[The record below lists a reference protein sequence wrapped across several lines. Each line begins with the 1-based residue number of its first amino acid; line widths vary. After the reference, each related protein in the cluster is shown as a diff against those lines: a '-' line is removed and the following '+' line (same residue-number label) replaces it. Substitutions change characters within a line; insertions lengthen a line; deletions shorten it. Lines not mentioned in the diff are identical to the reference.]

1 MKPILL
7 AGVCLCVAA
16 APAAG
21 QVLRVSVSTAG
32 VQANGPSWN
41 PSMSGDGRVVAFE
54 SAASNLVEGDTNG
67 QWDIFVRD
75 RDTDFD
81 GILDEPGAVS
91 TVRVNVGPHGE
102 QQGIGA
108 YRAVVSGDGRYVFWG
123 SYDGSIAPF
132 PGIGGYS
139 LFRFDRT
146 LGLVLRV
153 ASALFYQTTAAVSAD
168 GDVLVYQGG
177 PRPGAG
183 LTIRVTSTDALLYVP
198 APYVPVSVPGEGEI
212 EVVYASPTISS
223 DGRIVAYVT
232 GERNWNIDPV
242 AGNFRAWEFDRIS
255 GLTRELSRDDPRA
268 VGITGDGVA
277 TVLRYP
283 TSIARRVNA
292 TGAQTPALPAPTRT
306 PRIRPIISPLG
317 RYAVTESA
325 LLHDFDLGLTTSLGF
340 EIGGQLDGCL
350 TATGC
355 MPWGAISGDER
366 FLAVA
371 SPTSTLVPGDTNGY
385 DDVFVVDLRD
395 QLDADDDTMDD
406 RWESLFAV
414 TDPAADPDGDGQTNA
429 QEENAG
435 THPNGQVRR
444 FLAEG
449 ATGVFFAT
457 TIALANPSP
466 TLAATAVLSFDKGDG
481 TRSRVPV
488 VVPAGRSAVVNVG
501 AVAGVSG
508 ADVSTTVES
517 DRPITVERSMR
528 WGSPTAAFYGSH
540 AETATTAPS
549 TTWFLAEGSTV
560 LGFNL
565 FYLLQNPQAGTT
577 NATVRFLLPSGEV
590 VTRSYALAPRSRT
603 TVWVNEIQ
611 GLDQTDVS
619 GDISADAP
627 IIVERAMYRYVPPD
641 QSFGLGHGAMG
652 VPAASTSWFLAEGA
666 TGDFFDL
673 YVLIANPG
681 DADAIVRADYSR
693 SDGSVVTQTYR
704 VGAHSRHSV
713 YVDAI
718 AGLEAGAIATTLTST
733 NGVPVVAERAMYWP
747 GGYFDYYEGHASAGS
762 TVTAL
767 TWVVAAG
774 DNGGAANAQTYVLIA
789 NTANT
794 PGEAT
799 VTVLPDRGFTG
810 TAPAPIVVP
819 LPASSRTT
827 VPVTSLNGPFGVRVD
842 SSGASP
848 VPIVVEGAV
857 YRSENG
863 QVWSSGSNALA
874 TPVP

>member
-1 MKPILL
+1 MKSILL

-32 VQANGPSWN
+32 VQANGPSRN
-41 PSMSGDGRVVAFE
+41 PSISGDGRVVAFE
-54 SAASNLVEGDTNG
+54 SWASNLVEGDTNG
-67 QWDIFVRD
+67 DWDIFVRD

-91 TVRVNVGPHGE
+91 TIRVNVGPHGE
-102 QQGIGA
+102 QQDFDA
-108 YRAVVSGDGRYVFWG
+108 YRAVVSGDGRFVFWNAG
-123 SYDGSIAPF
+123 SLY
-132 PGIGGYS
+132 
-139 LFRFDRT
+139 RFDRT
-146 LGLVLRV
+146 LGIVLRV
-153 ASALFYQTTAAVSAD
+153 ASGLRPRTTAAVSAD
-168 GDVLVYQGG
+168 GDVIVYESG
-177 PRPGAG
+177 PVLGDG

-198 APYVPVSVPGEGEI
+198 APYVPAAAPGGPERRL
-212 EVVYASPTISS
+212 VYASPTISS

-232 GERNWNIDPV
+232 GERTSDPFQS
-242 AGNFRAWEFDRIS
+242 NFRAWEFDRIS
-255 GLTRELSRDDPRA
+255 GVTRELSGDDPQA
-268 VGITGDGVA
+268 VGITGDGAA

-283 TSIARRVNA
+283 TSVVRRVNA
-292 TGAQTPALPAPTRT
+292 TGAQTPALPAPMRT
-306 PRIRPIISPLG
+306 PPVRPIISPLG

-325 LLHDFDLGLTTSLGF
+325 LLHDFDLGVTTDLGF
-340 EIGGQLDGCL
+340 EIGGELIGCA
-350 TATGC
+350 TATWC

-371 SPTSTLVPGDTNGY
+371 SPTSTLVPDDTNGF
-385 DDVFVVDLRD
+385 DDVFVIDLRD

-406 RWESLFAV
+406 RWEALFAV
-414 TDPAADPDGDGQTNA
+414 TDPVADPDGDGQTNA
-429 QEENAG
+429 QEEDAG
-435 THPNGQVRR
+435 THPNGQIRR

-449 ATGVFFAT
+449 ATGVFFET

-466 TLAATAVLSFDKGDG
+466 TLAATAVLTFDKGDG

-501 AVAGVSG
+501 SAAGVSA

-517 DRPITVERSMR
+517 DRPIAVERSMR
-528 WGSPTAAFYGSH
+528 WGSPTGAFFGSH

-565 FYLLQNPQAGTT
+565 FYLLQNPQTGPT
-577 NATVRFLLPSGEV
+577 NATVRFLLPSGQV
-590 VTRSYALAPRSRT
+590 VTRTYALPPRSRT

-673 YVLIANPG
+673 YVLIATPG
-681 DADAIVRADYSR
+681 DADAIVRADYAR
-693 SDGSVVTQTYR
+693 SDGSVITQTYR
-704 VGAHSRHSV
+704 VAAHSRHSV

-718 AGLEAGAIATTLTST
+718 AGLEAGAIATTLTSI

-747 GGYFDYYEGHASAGS
+747 GGYFDYYEGHVSAGS

-774 DNGGAANAQTYVLIA
+774 ENAGAANAQTYVLIA

-794 PGEAT
+794 AGEAT

-810 TAPAPIVVP
+810 TVPAPIVVP

-842 SSGASP
+842 SGGASA